1 MNKKISVGLAITI
14 AILAMTVTFSVTMIL
29 AGRMFN
35 NTVSSV
41 KEKENMYSKL
51 AEIDKYVRDNAYVE
65 INDETLYDTMASGY
79 VLGTGDR
86 SAVYYTAK
94 AYEEIQDIADG
105 TLMGIGVDVVKD
117 ASGSARIIKV
127 YDESPAR
134 EAGLEQNGYITA
146 IDGVDVKGLTREN
159 VQSRLRGESGT
170 SVTITYLNPMSEES
184 QITLTRSKYNI
195 PSVEYQLLGSNMG
208 YVQITAF
215 NNNTASQLEYA
226 IHQLTSAGAAGIVFD
241 VRNTA
246 GGSLDAAVEC
256 VSLIVPEG
264 DVVSAEYKDGTVEV
278 LGSSD
283 DDELNLPMTVL
294 VNGSTS
300 YSAELFAA
308 TVRDFEKG
316 RVVGVK
322 TAGKG
327 TIQASP
333 SQLEDG
339 SAVVITVARMLTS
352 TGECFDGVGVTP
364 DVEYALTS
372 EQEQSFY
379 DMTPDTDPQVTRCC
393 EVLAQQIAQ
402 SGAGGE
408 DVNVNEP
415 IVDEGTEGGEDTPA
429 EGGEDAPTE
438 GGEDAPAEGGE
449 DGSAEGADE

>member
-1 MNKKISVGLAITI
+1 MNKKISVGLAIAI

-29 AGRMFN
+29 ASQMFN

-51 AEIDKYVRDNAYVE
+51 AEIDKYVRDHAYVE
-65 INDETLYDTMASGY
+65 INDDTLYDTLASGY

-94 AYEEIQDIADG
+94 AYEELQDIADG

-134 EAGLEQNGYITA
+134 EAGLEQGGYITA
-146 IDGVDVKGLTREN
+146 IDGADVKGLTREN

-170 SVTITYLNPMSEES
+170 SVTLTYLNPMSEES
-184 QITLTRSKYNI
+184 QITLTRSKYSI
-195 PSVEYQLLGSNMG
+195 PSVESQLLPTNMG
-208 YVQITAF
+208 YVKITAF

-241 VRNTA
+241 LRGTA

-264 DVVSAEYKDGTVEV
+264 DVVSAQYKDGTAQV

-283 DDELNLPMTVL
+283 AHELDLPMTVL
-294 VNGSTS
+294 VNSGTS

-327 TIQASP
+327 TIQAEP
-333 SQLEDG
+333 YQLQDG

-352 TGECFDGVGVTP
+352 TGECFDGVGVAP
-364 DVEYALTS
+364 DVEYALTA

-393 EVLAQQIAQ
+393 EVLAQQIAL

-408 DVNVNEP
+408 DVNVDEP
-415 IVDEGTEGGEDTPA
+415 VIDESGEPDAGA
-429 EGGEDAPTE
+429 EGGEPSEPADE
-438 GGEDAPAEGGE
+438 GGDEPGEPEGGT
-449 DGSAEGADE
+449 DE

>member
-1 MNKKISVGLAITI
+1 MNKKISVGLAIAI

-29 AGRMFN
+29 ASQMFN

-51 AEIDKYVRDNAYVE
+51 AEIDKYVRDHAYVE
-65 INDETLYDTMASGY
+65 INDDTLYDTLASGY

-94 AYEEIQDIADG
+94 AYEELQDIADG

-134 EAGLEQNGYITA
+134 EAGLEQGGYITA
-146 IDGVDVKGLTREN
+146 IDGADVKGLTREN

-170 SVTITYLNPMSEES
+170 SVTLTYLNPMSEES
-184 QITLTRSKYNI
+184 QITLTHSKYSI
-195 PSVEYQLLGSNMG
+195 PSVESQLLPTNMG
-208 YVQITAF
+208 YVKITAF

-241 VRNTA
+241 LRGTA

-264 DVVSAEYKDGTVEV
+264 DVVSAQYKDGTAEV

-283 DDELNLPMTVL
+283 AHELDLPMTVL
-294 VNGSTS
+294 VNSGTS

-327 TIQASP
+327 TIQAEP
-333 SQLEDG
+333 YQLQDG

-352 TGECFDGVGVTP
+352 TGECFDGVGVAP
-364 DVEYALTS
+364 DVEYALTA

-393 EVLAQQIAQ
+393 EVLAQQIAL

-408 DVNVNEP
+408 DVNVDEP
-415 IVDEGTEGGEDTPA
+415 VIDESGEPDAGA
-429 EGGEDAPTE
+429 EGGEPSEPADE
-438 GGEDAPAEGGE
+438 GGDEPGEPEGGT
-449 DGSAEGADE
+449 DE